1 MMTTRPDLFRRA
13 GAAAAAAV
21 LALLASVAVQPAFAN
36 AAAGETKAQ
45 TCFACHGPA
54 GNSATP
60 AFPSLAGQPRQ
71 FIMLELFQFREGKRK
86 NELMSPL
93 AAPLSNADL
102 TDLADYFSTQSIT
115 PGSVKTPPAIADAGK
130 ALAVKNN
137 CINCHAANLMG
148 QQQMP
153 RLAGQQKDYLR
164 TQLLGFK
171 ASTRAD
177 TDGDMTSVAQG
188 LSAQDIDVLAE
199 YLSGLPT
206 TR

>member
-1 MMTTRPDLFRRA
+1 MKVRAVIALAWLAWA
-13 GAAAAAAV
+13 GAP
-21 LALLASVAVQPAFAN
+21 PAYAN
-36 AAAGETKAQ
+36 AAAGEAKAQ
-45 TCFACHGPA
+45 ACFACHGPG
-54 GNSATP
+54 GNSSTSI
-60 AFPSLAGQPRQ
+60 FPSLAGQPKQ

-86 NELMSPL
+86 NDLMSPI

-102 TDLADYFSTQSIT
+102 TDLADYFSGQAIT
-115 PGSVKTPPAIADAGK
+115 PGTVQTPPAIVEAGK

-199 YLSGLPT
+199 YLSGLAPS
-206 TR
+206 R

>member
-1 MMTTRPDLFRRA
+1 MKTTMMA
-13 GAAAAAAV
+13 GA
-21 LALLASVAVQPAFAN
+21 LALSALLISALAPPAYAN
-36 AAAGETKAQ
+36 AAAGEAKAQ
-45 TCFACHGPA
+45 SCFACHGSG

-60 AFPSLAGQPRQ
+60 IFPSLAGQPKQ

-86 NELMSPL
+86 NELMSPV
-93 AAPLSNADL
+93 ATPLSNADL
-102 TDLADYFSTQSIT
+102 TDLADYFSAQ
-115 PGSVKTPPAIADAGK
+115 AIAPATVQTPQAIVDAGK

-153 RLAGQQKDYLR
+153 RLAGQQRDYLR

-188 LSAQDIDVLAE
+188 LSEQDIDVLAE
-199 YLSGLPT
+199 YLSGLT
-206 TR
+206 TSR